1 MKLLALDTATNAC
14 SVALWDGRGI
24 AAHRALPMERG
35 HAEALMPMVREV
47 LAAASCAAGIPGLDA
62 IAVTVGPGA
71 FTGVRIG
78 LAAARAMGLA
88 AGLPVL
94 GLTTLEVVASSQD
107 PVGGALLVAIDS
119 KRADLYAQAFAA
131 DGAPCSAPAAL
142 LPARLVDLLPG
153 DGVVSVVGDASAAAA
168 AALAAAGR
176 AHRVLDGPASPD
188 AAALARLAASRWRDG
203 LPSPDAPPPRPLYLR
218 PPDVSPPPT
227 VS

>member
-14 SVALWDGRGI
+14 SVALWDGARI
-24 AAHRALPMERG
+24 VAHRSRPMVRG
-35 HAEALMPMVREV
+35 HAEALMPMVGAV
-47 LAAASCAAGIPGLDA
+47 LAAAPCPGGIPSLDA

-107 PVGGALLVAIDS
+107 AVDGPLLVAIDS
-119 KRADLYAQAFAA
+119 KRADIYAQVFLA
-131 DGAPCSAPAAL
+131 DGAPASEPAAV
-142 LPARLVDLLPG
+142 LPARLAGLLPV
-153 DGVVSVVGDASAAAA
+153 DGPVWVAGDASAAAA
-168 AALAAAGR
+168 AALAELGR
-176 AHRVLDGPASPD
+176 PHHISGGPARPD
-188 AAALARLAASRWRDG
+188 AAALALLAVARWRDG
-203 LPSPDAPPPRPLYLR
+203 LPPADAPPPAPLYLR
-218 PPDVSPPPT
+218 LPDVSLPRP